1 MAIDSLNFN
10 NYTWLPS
17 LMTAGNVQDAIPTA
31 PVATDE
37 VPRISFSDFLSD
49 AVGNTI
55 ASDAES
61 SAAGMDLLLG
71 GEQDLH
77 SVLIAGQKAEVLLNL
92 TVQIRNKMV
101 ESYQEIMRMQ
111 V

>member
-1 MAIDSLNFN
+1 MPIEALNFN
-10 NYTWLPS
+10 NYALLPS
-17 LMTAGNVQDAIPTA
+17 LMTAGRVQDAQPVIMPGAA
-31 PVATDE
+31 PAA
-37 VPRISFSDFLSD
+37 SFSEFLTEAMTGTVISD
-49 AVGNTI
+49 GSAK
-55 ASDAES
+55 
-61 SAAGMDLLLG
+61 AAGIDLLLG

-77 SVLIAGQKAEVLLNL
+77 SVLIAGQKADVLLNL

>member
-1 MAIDSLNFN
+1 MAIEALNFTN
-10 NYTWLPS
+10 NYALLPS
-17 LMTAGNVQDAIPTA
+17 LMTAGRVQEAQPVIMPGAA
-31 PVATDE
+31 PAL
-37 VPRISFSDFLSD
+37 SFSDLLTEAMAGTVGSD
-49 AVGNTI
+49 AG
-55 ASDAES
+55 SK
-61 SAAGMDLLLG
+61 AAGIDLLLG

-77 SVLIAGQKAEVLLNL
+77 STLIAGQKAEVLLNL

>member
-1 MAIDSLNFN
+1 VAIESINFN
-10 NYTWLPS
+10 NNQVLLPS
-17 LMTAGNVQDAIPTA
+17 LMTAGRVQDAQPPILPGAA
-31 PVATDE
+31 PMV
-37 VPRISFSDFLSD
+37 SFSDFLNESMNNTVAAD
-49 AVGNTI
+49 AG
-55 ASDAES
+55 SK
-61 SAAGMDLLLG
+61 AAGIDMLLG

-77 SVLIAGQKAEVLLNL
+77 SILIAGQKADVLLNL

>member
-1 MAIDSLNFN
+1 MAIEALNTN
-10 NYTWLPS
+10 NYALLPS
-17 LMTAGNVQDAIPTA
+17 LLTAGRVQEAQPTQ
-31 PVATDE
+31 PVS
-37 VPRISFSDFLSD
+37 VSGVQLSFSEFLSD
-49 AVGNTI
+49 AMDSTVIT
-55 ASDAES
+55 DAQS
-61 SAAGMDLLLG
+61 KAAGIDLLLG

-77 SVLIAGQKAEVLLNL
+77 SILIAGQKADVLLNL